1 MMSVRRTLLAL
12 LAIAVLV
19 VAAGALYVR
28 HWLAQPLTL
37 YWALRNFS
45 SKGGSSR
52 PTSMT

>member
-28 HWLAQPLTL
+28 ALAG
-37 YWALRNFS
+37 AAARDRLRT
-45 SKGGSSR
+45 R
-52 PTSMT
+52 HR